1 MWNISVQIVPSN
13 GLVGVMETVFTK
25 GKYPV
30 KRPRIAAIFR
40 RLRHYQL
47 WFLRGNT
54 RLIKVNVKDENPAVN
69 ITEAYVGFM
78 MFNLKKCKDLGENF
92 PTEGIFD
99 ILDR

>member
-47 WFLRGNT
+47 
-54 RLIKVNVKDENPAVN
+54 
-69 ITEAYVGFM
+69 
-78 MFNLKKCKDLGENF
+78 
-92 PTEGIFD
+92 
-99 ILDR
+99 